1 LQRKATYENIR
12 NREEGDNM
20 SLEYWF
26 TTPIY
31 YETSNNINELQEE
44 IQSCYS
50 KLELTKNSYWGE
62 QNHSLS
68 DPTFKE
74 NIINKYN
81 LKILKEEIIKHTT
94 AYIQC
99 FNNTK
104 FNINVTECWITNTAP
119 KEHTVVHSHG
129 YYDISGSYYFKTNGK
144 DGSIYF
150 LNPNIASMTSR
161 FLIPNDHVEY
171 PPKEGIFILFP
182 SWLYHGVRSNDTSE
196 DRISVSFNITL
207 EKLNA

>member
-1 LQRKATYENIR
+1 
-12 NREEGDNM
+12 M
-20 SLEYWF
+20 
-26 TTPIY
+26 
-31 YETSNNINELQEE
+31 
-44 IQSCYS
+44 
-50 KLELTKNSYWGE
+50 
-62 QNHSLS
+62 
-68 DPTFKE
+68 
-74 NIINKYN
+74 
-81 LKILKEEIIKHTT
+81 
-94 AYIQC
+94 
-99 FNNTK
+99 
-104 FNINVTECWITNTAP
+104 
-119 KEHTVVHSHG
+119 VHSHG

-171 PPKEGIFILFP
+171 PPKEGTFILFP